1 MSKEQKKYNV
11 IFTYANSLEITA
23 GYRLKR
29 PAPLAPFKG
38 AFSGATSSNP
48 DLASAPSSPKDA
60 PRRGK
65 LRKSLSLSG
74 SRMLFHSF
82 LNTIRITSK
91 RRSRSQDSIFDLGY
105 LDQDQQV
112 HFTVKN
118 LYVKKY

>member
-1 MSKEQKKYNV
+1 MHALML
-11 IFTYANSLEITA
+11 ITEIYA
-23 GYRLKR
+23 GYKHKQHAPPPPLKD
-29 PAPLAPFKG
+29 FFNG
-38 AFSGATSSNP
+38 STSSTP
-48 DLASAPSSPKDA
+48 DLASAPQSPKDV

-112 HFTVKN
+112 HCI
-118 LYVKKY
+118 